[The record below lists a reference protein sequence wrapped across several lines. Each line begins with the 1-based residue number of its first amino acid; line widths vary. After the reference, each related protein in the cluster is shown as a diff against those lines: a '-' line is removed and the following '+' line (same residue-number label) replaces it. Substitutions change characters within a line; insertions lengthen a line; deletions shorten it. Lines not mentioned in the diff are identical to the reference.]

1 MLTLAL
7 TINQFLKSP
16 RSRLGCWHTSAR
28 LHLQM
33 SFLVKKSLKLWHLCT
48 WLTADTRLQHL
59 AGSTWGRGSLCLFT
73 ASLHPPPVMSAG
85 VVDSVI
91 KGLISQRVNT
101 HNWTLSPPVTLT
113 SVSLFQVAPASF
125 LTTSRGGLVR
135 SQRGAGLGKALARRV
150 LSAELETTT
159 CCFPTRCS
167 AGDCHVYTQQAAWLI
182 TEISV
187 LFTSWIDF
195 AK

>member
-16 RSRLGCWHTSAR
+16 RSRLDCWHTSAR
-28 LHLQM
+28 LQLQV

-48 WLTADTRLQHL
+48 WPTADTRLQHL
-59 AGSTWGRGSLCLFT
+59 AGSTRGRGSPCLFT
-73 ASLHPPPVMSAG
+73 ASLHPPPVMLVGA
-85 VVDSVI
+85 VDSV

-101 HNWTLSPPVTLT
+101 HNWTLNPPVTHT
-113 SVSLFQVAPASF
+113 SVSLFQVVPASF
-125 LTTSRGGLVR
+125 LTASQGGLVR
-135 SQRGAGLGKALARRV
+135 SQRGAGPGKALARRV
-150 LSAELETTT
+150 LSAEPETTA
-159 CCFPTRCS
+159 CCFPTRCP
-167 AGDCHVYTQQAAWLI
+167 AGDSQVYTEQAAWLM
-182 TEISV
+182 TETSD